1 MSQTARILG
10 VLQDGRPHLVSEIHE
25 RSGYSRLNSR
35 ISDLRARGFVIECF
49 HVPSKTG
56 SEGYGYTLISEP
68 SESAESEPCGL
79 PPSSPSPRALEAHPV
94 AASDSAEQ
102 LSLVPA

>member
-10 VLQDGRPHLVSEIHE
+10 VLQDGQPHLVSEIHM

-35 ISDLRARGFVIECF
+35 ISDLRARGYVIECF
-49 HVPSKTG
+49 HVPNRTG

-68 SESAESEPCGL
+68 QNCPDATD
-79 PPSSPSPRALEAHPV
+79 PPRVTADDEDAADTSS
-94 AASDSAEQ
+94 AASGQ
-102 LSLVPA
+102 LSFSEAA